1 MQDLSYRK
9 ELDGLRAIAVV
20 SVILFHVGFPSMPGG
35 YIGVDVFFVLSGY
48 LICGQTY
55 LRLSEK
61 RYSVTDFF
69 ARRIRRLSTAYFA
82 CFLVT
87 ALVAQMLFLRSD
99 MAEVYANLVGS
110 VTFTNNYNLLFSQG
124 YFNQDSHENPFLHT
138 WSLSIEEQFYIGLP
152 ILILLTRR
160 SVSAFTKMLV
170 VFFVVSLAM
179 ALFSGQQIY
188 LRDQRFFATSLRI
201 WELALGGLVFVA
213 QHKGLRLPKV
223 PFLPLIGL
231 ALVIGPVGWID
242 DTYLYPGW
250 ITLAP
255 TLGTALLIATA
266 YPKHSRAGRVLASPP
281 MAYVGR
287 ISYGAYL
294 WHWPLIVFTSYLWGA
309 LTDELRTV
317 LVLASLGL
325 GAMSYHLIETPV
337 RRINVRVHKERL
349 YAMFAGQTIILLLL
363 AAFLAYQSQ
372 KEDSLADQNLQKIKN
387 EIGNF
392 HDKWDDCW
400 NKMGPDEYCQIGA
413 EGDGPVGYIAW
424 GDSMA
429 NSAYDAFD
437 GYGKATGQRGFL
449 ATAAA
454 CAPLPDISR
463 EYGGADI
470 CIDFNQGVLDYLKD
484 APPMEVILLS
494 RWTYYGEGY
503 DDQRSN
509 TPNEAPMVDRQGNI
523 LPGTNFEIFAPAFE
537 ALLDEIGTRHKV
549 TIVNLWPVAPY
560 SVPVAM
566 LREEWFGS
574 RTVPITLD
582 AYNARNGRLVDF
594 IAQAGQARGMRI
606 VAPHEVLCATGTCIL
621 HDDGVPLYV
630 DQTHLGPAGSAIM
643 RDLLLA
649 PGVAG
654 PE

>member
-1 MQDLSYRK
+1 
-9 ELDGLRAIAVV
+9 
-20 SVILFHVGFPSMPGG
+20 
-35 YIGVDVFFVLSGY
+35 
-48 LICGQTY
+48 
-55 LRLSEK
+55 
-61 RYSVTDFF
+61 
-69 ARRIRRLSTAYFA
+69 
-82 CFLVT
+82 
-87 ALVAQMLFLRSD
+87 
-99 MAEVYANLVGS
+99 
-110 VTFTNNYNLLFSQG
+110 
-124 YFNQDSHENPFLHT
+124 
-138 WSLSIEEQFYIGLP
+138 
-152 ILILLTRR
+152 
-160 SVSAFTKMLV
+160 
-170 VFFVVSLAM
+170 
-179 ALFSGQQIY
+179 
-188 LRDQRFFATSLRI
+188 
-201 WELALGGLVFVA
+201 
-213 QHKGLRLPKV
+213 
-223 PFLPLIGL
+223 
-231 ALVIGPVGWID
+231 
-242 DTYLYPGW
+242 
-250 ITLAP
+250 
-255 TLGTALLIATA
+255 
-266 YPKHSRAGRVLASPP
+266 VLASPP

-294 WHWPLIVFTSYLWGA
+294 WHWPLIVFTSYLWGV

-337 RRINVRVHKERL
+337 RRIDVRVHKERL
-349 YAMFAGQTIILLLL
+349 YAMFAGQTVILLLL

-372 KEDSLADQNLQKIKN
+372 QEDSLADQNLQKIKN

-392 HDKWDDCW
+392 HDEWDDCW

-413 EGDGPVGYIAW
+413 KGDGPIGYIAW

-463 EYGGADI
+463 EYVGADI

-537 ALLDEIGTRHKV
+537 ALLDEIGARHKV
-549 TIVNLWPVAPY
+549 TIVNLWPVVPY

-594 IAQAGQARGMRI
+594 IAQAGQARDMRV
-606 VAPHEVLCATGTCIL
+606 VAPHEVLCASGTCIL

-630 DQTHLGPAGSAIM
+630 DQTHLGPAGNAIM

-649 PGVAG
+649 TDAPD